1 MADLIGIGLTGL
13 KTHQIGLSVTGNNVA
28 NINTPGYSRQEAI
41 FVDTQAEL
49 TGGGYLGQGSSV
61 ETIRRITQSFVV
73 EQQRADTTVFFER
86 NAMLSQASIID
97 NLLASEATGL
107 TPSLSRFFE
116 AFQGAADN
124 PTSIPQ
130 RQLLLTQTE
139 GLVTRFQ
146 TLDARLKGQVTN
158 INQQLEADI
167 SEINALSQG
176 LAEANT
182 AISLASST
190 GAAGQTPNQLL
201 DERDETLR
209 KLSELVALRVVE
221 NSDGRVNVFFGK
233 GEPLVVGDQA
243 TRLETIRNPSDG
255 SITDVGIVLNGTV
268 QNITQN
274 ISGGSVGGALQ
285 FRENELSEVINA
297 LGRIALTISE
307 TVNDQHGL
315 GMDLENKL
323 GGLFFGDVNDQIIA
337 TNRVLASSNNLPP
350 DDQSLRVNI
359 INSSELTIDNYELRF
374 EGPSNSDFVI
384 YRQGTRDIA
393 FKSTLSNVFPT
404 SIELDGFE
412 IQFDGGTFK
421 VGDTFTLYPTRNGAT
436 DITQVVDRVE
446 EIALAAPIRAKANLG
461 NLGNAQITFGEM
473 LDVSSPLTNQTL
485 DTFSVDGEL
494 NPPLAIRFISDDYY
508 EVLDVS
514 DPANPQPLVPP
525 LNNQRFAQG
534 LSNEIFNAD
543 PGANIVIAQGSDT
556 QVVPTPSAGPFLNGY
571 GAQNL
576 TVQSRDLETNVVTA
590 QTVSIS
596 ADSSAKQ
603 IAEQMTSVQ
612 GIEANAYTQVRV
624 SNFFD
629 DGDPTPLGITVNGE
643 AITLPPLTAFSPV
656 ELASVINANTNLQN
670 LNIVAV
676 SDGVNLDIRA
686 FTGED
691 IVVEITGVGDSADV
705 SKLDPYSPGTP
716 VLSTQTVNAGQGVA
730 VGGNVDVTLA
740 NGINFTADTSTVF
753 DLAPVAQSAYLG
765 FQFEIQGET
774 RKGDEFTIEYNT
786 DGVSDNR
793 NALAIGALEAA
804 GLIAGGVASYGES
817 YSQIVEEIGTVTNR
831 TRLETDSA
839 KALLQQTTQYRDS
852 ISAVNLDEEAGKLIQ
867 YQAAYNASAQ
877 VVSVARELFDTLLG
891 AFR

>member
-1 MADLIGIGLTGL
+1 
-13 KTHQIGLSVTGNNVA
+13 
-28 NINTPGYSRQEAI
+28 
-41 FVDTQAEL
+41 
-49 TGGGYLGQGSSV
+49 
-61 ETIRRITQSFVV
+61 
-73 EQQRADTTVFFER
+73 
-86 NAMLSQASIID
+86 
-97 NLLASEATGL
+97 
-107 TPSLSRFFE
+107 
-116 AFQGAADN
+116 
-124 PTSIPQ
+124 
-130 RQLLLTQTE
+130 
-139 GLVTRFQ
+139 
-146 TLDARLKGQVTN
+146 
-158 INQQLEADI
+158 
-167 SEINALSQG
+167 
-176 LAEANT
+176 
-182 AISLASST
+182 
-190 GAAGQTPNQLL
+190 
-201 DERDETLR
+201 
-209 KLSELVALRVVE
+209 
-221 NSDGRVNVFFGK
+221 
-233 GEPLVVGDQA
+233 
-243 TRLETIRNPSDG
+243 
-255 SITDVGIVLNGTV
+255 
-268 QNITQN
+268 
-274 ISGGSVGGALQ
+274 
-285 FRENELSEVINA
+285 
-297 LGRIALTISE
+297 
-307 TVNDQHGL
+307 
-315 GMDLENKL
+315 
-323 GGLFFGDVNDQIIA
+323 
-337 TNRVLASSNNLPP
+337 
-350 DDQSLRVNI
+350 
-359 INSSELTIDNYELRF
+359 
-374 EGPSNSDFVI
+374 
-384 YRQGTRDIA
+384 
-393 FKSTLSNVFPT
+393 
-404 SIELDGFE
+404 
-412 IQFDGGTFK
+412 
-421 VGDTFTLYPTRNGAT
+421 
-436 DITQVVDRVE
+436 
-446 EIALAAPIRAKANLG
+446 
-461 NLGNAQITFGEM
+461 
-473 LDVSSPLTNQTL
+473 
-485 DTFSVDGEL
+485 
-494 NPPLAIRFISDDYY
+494 
-508 EVLDVS
+508 
-514 DPANPQPLVPP
+514 
-525 LNNQRFAQG
+525 
-534 LSNEIFNAD
+534 
-543 PGANIVIAQGSDT
+543 
-556 QVVPTPSAGPFLNGY
+556 
-571 GAQNL
+571 
-576 TVQSRDLETNVVTA
+576 
-590 QTVSIS
+590 
-596 ADSSAKQ
+596 
-603 IAEQMTSVQ
+603 MTSVQ